1 MSNNKNIN
9 EMNLQDI
16 VKYLDE
22 YGYIYKLI
30 DCGFLGMKLTTV
42 QIKWVTDTE
51 YIDIKNRFYNVEN
64 VKFIKEEI

>member
-30 DCGFLGMKLTTV
+30 DNGFLGMKLTTV
-42 QIKWVTDTE
+42 KIKGLTDVEFT
-51 YIDIKNRFYNVEN
+51 DIKNRFYNVN
-64 VKFIKEEI
+64 SVKFIKEKI

>member
-1 MSNNKNIN
+1 MSNNKKIN
-9 EMNLQDI
+9 KMNLLDI

-51 YIDIKNRFYNVEN
+51 YIDIKNRFYNVEK